1 MTTLIETMFI
11 ARVIYKIN
19 NTNKLTR
26 LMIEGCRLITN
37 HTRFN
42 HTFLIV
48 LLFFDVIRNILS

>member
-1 MTTLIETMFI
+1 MTALIETMFI

-26 LMIEGCRLITN
+26 LIEGCRLITN